1 MHRRFFK
8 EGLLMAVWGSLVF
21 FIMQFN
27 HNLHKRCFINLK
39 SIDKHANLSF
49 FEKSK
54 FCFDSRTSMS
64 SV

>member
-8 EGLLMAVWGSLVF
+8 EGLLMAVWGKSCF

-39 SIDKHANLSF
+39 SIDKHAILSF
-49 FEKSK
+49 
-54 FCFDSRTSMS
+54 
-64 SV
+64 

>member
-8 EGLLMAVWGSLVF
+8 EGLLMAVWGKSCF

-39 SIDKHANLSF
+39 SIDKHAILSF
-49 FEKSK
+49 LKNRSFVLTVE
-54 FCFDSRTSMS
+54 RQ
-64 SV
+64 